1 MYVVEFLIEPFTE
14 GQPGAHVTS
23 AIAAVEAAGGVV
35 DFGALSSTCR
45 VEASEMPIIVA
56 ALLSAAF
63 ANGATGVRLSVEHEG
78 AGT

>member
-1 MYVVEFLIEPFTE
+1 MHVVEFLIEPFTE

-45 VEASEMPIIVA
+45 ADASEMPVIVA
-56 ALLSAAF
+56 ALLTAAF
-63 ANGATGVRLSVEHEG
+63 ANGASGVRLSVENEG
-78 AGT
+78 AGA